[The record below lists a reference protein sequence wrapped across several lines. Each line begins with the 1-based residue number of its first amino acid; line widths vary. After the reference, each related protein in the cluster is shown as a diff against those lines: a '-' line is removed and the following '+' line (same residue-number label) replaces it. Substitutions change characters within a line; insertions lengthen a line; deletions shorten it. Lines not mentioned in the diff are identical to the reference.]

1 MLWDLKP
8 LCRTTYLPP
17 SPKTKNGYEGKR
29 LRCTLLGSQPSM
41 LRTSRNRRTMES
53 WGNFSDRWCLAFGSD
68 GFTVL
73 NRFYSMD
80 WFSMFAGLAK
90 STKVRGGFVT
100 FSTHR
105 RYMFKP
111 VWFRWFRTNLILQSS
126 AQNALELHG
135 RELEPDRPMSVL
147 ISDPERKKERTDAD
161 ANEKEIYV
169 AGLSKFTIKEDLMK
183 LFQTVRPAIDVYRLA
198 SFLMCSVVWSC
209 QRCQNGLGAEWT
221 IERLCLRRVR
231 RRGKFFKLSIV

>member
-1 MLWDLKP
+1 
-8 LCRTTYLPP
+8 
-17 SPKTKNGYEGKR
+17 
-29 LRCTLLGSQPSM
+29 
-41 LRTSRNRRTMES
+41 
-53 WGNFSDRWCLAFGSD
+53 
-68 GFTVL
+68 
-73 NRFYSMD
+73 
-80 WFSMFAGLAK
+80 
-90 STKVRGGFVT
+90 
-100 FSTHR
+100 
-105 RYMFKP
+105 
-111 VWFRWFRTNLILQSS
+111 LQSS

-198 SFLMCSVVWSC
+198 FFLMCSVVWSC